1 MLSIK
6 LHKIETNPNP
16 YVITFIPL
24 MYQLF
29 YFLKPGLTEM
39 VFVCGVAEYSF
50 WMILVLTYCNV
61 SQCPILSNQI
71 HSMLGSIAI
80 IIKIILNFLSS
91 VILRVFYN

>member
-39 VFVCGVAEYSF
+39 VFVCGVAEISF
-50 WMILVLTYCNV
+50 WMILVLT
-61 SQCPILSNQI
+61 
-71 HSMLGSIAI
+71 
-80 IIKIILNFLSS
+80 
-91 VILRVFYN
+91 